1 MHKECD
7 IMDEDTLLRLQ
18 GAWENP
24 EQGDECIVRMNDFER
39 DYWMGTEVGQQVGLW
54 VSRSN
59 TWRRWVMQRW
69 KDVVRV
75 L

>member
-1 MHKECD
+1 
-7 IMDEDTLLRLQ
+7 MDEDALLRLQ
-18 GAWENP
+18 GAWESS
-24 EQGDECIVRMNDFER
+24 EQKDECVVCMNDVEW

-59 TWRRWVMQRW
+59 TWRRWVVQRW

>member
-1 MHKECD
+1 
-7 IMDEDTLLRLQ
+7 MDEDALLRLQ

-24 EQGDECIVRMNDFER
+24 EQEDECIVRMNDFER

-59 TWRRWVMQRW
+59 TWRRWVVQRW
-69 KDVVRV
+69 QDEVRV
-75 L
+75 P

>member
-7 IMDEDTLLRLQ
+7 IMDEETLLRLQ

-24 EQGDECIVRMNDFER
+24 EQEDECIVRMNDFER

-59 TWRRWVMQRW
+59 TWRRWVVQSWEDWLR
-69 KDVVRV
+69 
-75 L
+75 LL